1 MCNQESDNLRNKKRG
16 QIPKL
21 AKSTFAFIV
30 KEGVNL
36 ERKYDLNKDRS
47 HMIRMHQ

>member
-1 MCNQESDNLRNKKRG
+1 M
-16 QIPKL
+16 PKL
-21 AKSTFAFIV
+21 AKSNFAFIV

-36 ERKYDLNKDRS
+36 KRKYDLNKDRS